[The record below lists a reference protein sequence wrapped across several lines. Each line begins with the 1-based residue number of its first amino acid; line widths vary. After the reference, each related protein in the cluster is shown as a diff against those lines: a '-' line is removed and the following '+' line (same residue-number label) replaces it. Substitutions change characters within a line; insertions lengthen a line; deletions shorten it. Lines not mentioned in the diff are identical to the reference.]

1 MEIKGD
7 SRFAPY
13 GDKGRLSCLM
23 KLGGNNS
30 SPGRGG
36 VRRTEGCRM
45 NNAVSVPYPLRF
57 ARPPFMGTIRCEY
70 YWPLSPSVSFNL
82 LRLAAL
88 RNSFYRS

>member
-1 MEIKGD
+1 MEINGD
-7 SRFAPY
+7 NRFVLY
-13 GDKGRLSCLM
+13 GDKGRLSSLM
-23 KLGGNNS
+23 KLGENNS
-30 SPGRGG
+30 SLGWGG

-70 YWPLSPSVSFNL
+70 YWPLSPSISFNL
-82 LRLAAL
+82 LRRATL